1 MTIDDIIA
9 LAGAGFT
16 KNDIAQLM
24 GTQPTAPA
32 PAPAPAPVQTPQPV
46 VGQGVPPV
54 PYGAM
59 NTPIVTPP
67 QMLQGQL
74 QNPGQAAQAQTEL
87 LNQAFSQGN
96 YAGNPYAP
104 EMNISSHLPNDSRLT
119 DAINTLTRAVQANGI
134 GQGVEVPRQLTVDE
148 MTAQIINPPSVVKE
162 R

>member
-9 LAGAGFT
+9 LACAGFT
-16 KNDIAQLM
+16 KNDIVQLM
-24 GTQPTAPA
+24 GTQPPA
-32 PAPAPAPVQTPQPV
+32 PSPALSPMQTPQPV

-59 NTPIVTPP
+59 NVPIVTPP

-96 YAGNPYAP
+96 PYVP
-104 EMNISSHLPNDSRLT
+104 EMNISSHMPDDSRLT

-134 GQGVEVPRQLTVDE
+134 GQGVDVPRQLTVDD
-148 MTAQIINPPSVVKE
+148 MTADIINPPE
-162 R
+162 IMTRG